1 MTRKRYFLLGGILTA
16 VTLAALLILGNR
28 PVVRAAEGDQ
38 VEYTFGRPVEKGE
51 QSYDWYRKSMPM
63 RQQSAT
69 ALIPTRSAM
78 VWTLG
83 IGGPALITRCGG
95 ARRPSLPPEKSI
107 AR

>member
-51 QSYDWYRKSMPM
+51 QTYTISIRVPA
-63 RQQSAT
+63 RPPAT
-69 ALIPTRSAM
+69 RPTSST
-78 VWTLG
+78 TL
-83 IGGPALITRCGG
+83 
-95 ARRPSLPPEKSI
+95 
-107 AR
+107 